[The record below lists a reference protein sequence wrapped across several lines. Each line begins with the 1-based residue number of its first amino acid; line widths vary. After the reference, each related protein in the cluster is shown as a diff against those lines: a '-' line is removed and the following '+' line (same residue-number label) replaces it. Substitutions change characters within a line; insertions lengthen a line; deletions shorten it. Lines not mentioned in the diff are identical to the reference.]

1 MLRGADPKSKQ
12 DGSAH
17 RGQQNKSSTVIYLAR
32 IRLRLHLNEMATLR
46 ARLAMVSDSRD
57 AENGQ
62 TLSQT
67 QFQAGPGPLFYE
79 TEGTKKLFSQRIV
92 DTQPFPLVKPQ
103 KWLLDSPA
111 TSRP

>member
-57 AENGQ
+57 AEKRPNFLIPDGRP
-62 TLSQT
+62 
-67 QFQAGPGPLFYE
+67 AP
-79 TEGTKKLFSQRIV
+79 V
-92 DTQPFPLVKPQ
+92 FPT
-103 KWLLDSPA
+103 D
-111 TSRP
+111 R